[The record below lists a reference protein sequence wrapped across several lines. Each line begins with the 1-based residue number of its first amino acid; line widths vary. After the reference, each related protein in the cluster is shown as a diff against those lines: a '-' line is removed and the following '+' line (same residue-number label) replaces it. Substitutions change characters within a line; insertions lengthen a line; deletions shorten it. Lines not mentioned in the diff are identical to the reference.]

1 MRTLLLLGIAAAA
14 AGSVEAQR
22 PVDLGTISERHEMIP
37 MRDGVKLSAYL
48 YFPPGKGPWPV
59 LIEQRYADL
68 TGAATRKSF
77 AKLAESGYVVAAVN
91 FRGTHKS
98 EGTWVGYRALGWGE
112 QKDGY
117 DAVEWLAK
125 QPWSTGKVGS
135 FGSSQGGFAQN
146 FLAVTQPPS
155 LKAQYMIDTG
165 LSLFHEGY
173 RIGGAAKPE
182 RFKQMASVCRNPADN
197 LKLLKEW
204 FAHPNYD
211 SYWADE
217 DCTRHFD
224 KMDVPCFTVGS
235 WYDFMCVGSV
245 ESYIGRQHRGGPNS
259 RGRQQLLIGPWLH
272 GRFKNTNKTADMVY
286 PENAKFDLDAHMV
299 RWFDHHLKGKDNGV
313 MKDPTVR
320 YYVMGAVGEK
330 DAPGNEWRTAPDWP
344 VKSGDTPLYFHKG
357 GGLSLTAP
365 TEKQSS
371 TTFLADPKNPAAIPA
386 RGFPGAKDARDFEK
400 QAEVRTFISEVL
412 TEPVEWTGKVRAEL
426 FISSS
431 AKDTDFIVR
440 VSDVY
445 PDGRSMLVMDYIR
458 RARYR
463 DGYDKEVFLEPGKV
477 YPVNFDIGWTSL
489 IFNKAHRIRVTVA
502 STGAPFYEP
511 NPNTGEPLTIDFPEK
526 VVTATNA
533 VHHDRNRASRI
544 IAPVRP

>member
-1 MRTLLLLGIAAAA
+1 MRTLLLLGIAAAT
-14 AGSVEAQR
+14 GSVEAQ
-22 PVDLGTISERHEMIP
+22 PKVDLGTITERHEMIP

-68 TGAATRKSF
+68 TGAATRKNF

-112 QKDGY
+112 QQDGY

-146 FLAVTQPPS
+146 FLAVTRPPS

-197 LKLLKEW
+197 LTLLKEW
-204 FAHPNYD
+204 FSHPSYD

-235 WYDFMCVGSV
+235 WYDFMCVGSI

-259 RGRQQLLIGPWLH
+259 RGKQQLLIGPWLH

-286 PENAKFDLDAHMV
+286 PENAKFDLDAHMI

-330 DAPGNEWRTAPDWP
+330 AAPGNEWRTAPDWP
-344 VKSGDTPLYFHKG
+344 VKAADTPLYFHNG
-357 GGLSLTAP
+357 GGLSRTAP
-365 TEKQSS
+365 TEEQSS
-371 TTFLADPKNPAAIPA
+371 TTFAADPKNPATIPA

-400 QAEVRTFISEVL
+400 QAEVRTFTSEVL

-426 FISSS
+426 FVSSS

-463 DGYDKEVFLEPGKV
+463 EGYDKEVFLEPGKD

-489 IFNKAHRIRVTVA
+489 IFNKGHRIRVTIA

-511 NPNTGEPLTIDFPEK
+511 NPNTGEPLTIDVPEK
-526 VVTATNA
+526 VMTATNA
-533 VHHDRNRASRI
+533 VHHDRSRASRI